1 MKTVKSKLIAG
12 AVILVGCFIVVD
24 SASAEDTLQEWTV
37 FGEHSDG
44 YIKKKRGVQPYATY
58 FSEAELYCL
67 GEGQSYPGFL
77 TPEKEA
83 QLQTREMELCIE
95 MQINELMLEDQLE
108 EQGRQHRL
116 YEIEESL
123 QKLMK
128 EREALLNVG

>member
-1 MKTVKSKLIAG
+1 MKTVKARVIAG
-12 AVILVGCFIVVD
+12 VAVLAGCLMIVE
-24 SASAEDTLQEWTV
+24 SASADTLQEWTV
-37 FGEHSDG
+37 FGEHSDQ
-44 YIKKKRGVQPYATY
+44 YEKKKRGVQPYETY
-58 FSEAELYCL
+58 FSDAEMYCL
-67 GEGQSYPGFL
+67 GEGLSYPGIL

-83 QLQTREMELCIE
+83 QLQTSEMVLCIE

-128 EREALLNVG
+128 ERENLLSGR

>member
-1 MKTVKSKLIAG
+1 VKTVKARVIAG
-12 AVILVGCFIVVD
+12 VAVLAGCLMIVD
-24 SASAEDTLQEWTV
+24 SASADTLQEWTV
-37 FGEHSDG
+37 FGEHSDQ
-44 YIKKKRGVQPYATY
+44 YEKKKRGVQPYATY
-58 FSEAELYCL
+58 FSEAEMYCL
-67 GEGQSYPGFL
+67 GEGQSYPGIL

-83 QLQTREMELCIE
+83 QLQTSEMVLCIE

>member
-1 MKTVKSKLIAG
+1 MKTVKARVIAG
-12 AVILVGCFIVVD
+12 VAVLAGCLMIVD
-24 SASAEDTLQEWTV
+24 SASAHDGLQEWTV
-37 FGEHSDG
+37 FGEHSEG
-44 YIKKKRGVQPYATY
+44 YIKKKQGVQPYATY
-58 FSEAELYCL
+58 FSAAELYCL
-67 GEGQSYPGFL
+67 GEGLSYPGFL

-83 QLQTREMELCIE
+83 QLQTSEMVLCIE

-128 EREALLNVG
+128 ERENLLSGR